1 LLGSFP
7 LLTSSINSNLSVFSV
22 KGQCDENLMTAKN
35 LAVVFGPTLLRD
47 QDPSRELLDMNAKNT
62 TVEFIII
69 NSVILF
75 AEPEESA

>member
-1 LLGSFP
+1 
-7 LLTSSINSNLSVFSV
+7 
-22 KGQCDENLMTAKN
+22 MTAKN